1 MCIRDRLQHLE
12 KYLFRY
18 PVCVWKPAPAE
29 VSTQSVSAG
38 MVVQECAETGG
49 QERSAAQN
57 TASGLPPV
65 QLRLLEASTLREEVR
80 QICIAIRRLVTQQN
94 YCYREIAVICGDY
107 TSYAS
112 CIEQEFAAFGIP
124 VYLDQTRGVTLNPF
138 IEYIKSALQV
148 RVKNYSYESVFH
160 YLRSGLADFAPE
172 ETDRLEVYVR
182 ALGIRGRKKW
192 ETLFVYPTENMLDA
206 KAELA
211 QLNALRERLVLGL
224 APLYG
229 KYKTTKEYA
238 QGLYEFIAQSKIQ
251 QKLKNWGY
259 YTGSVD
265 GIFGPQTTAA
275 VRLFQERNGL
285 AAVSYTHLSAEAP
298 ASPAALC
305 GPAAGWYTPRRTRC
319 TGPRALR
326 RGSRCRL
333 RRRRWPA

>member
-1 MCIRDRLQHLE
+1 M
-12 KYLFRY
+12 
-18 PVCVWKPAPAE
+18 
-29 VSTQSVSAG
+29 
-38 MVVQECAETGG
+38 
-49 QERSAAQN
+49 
-57 TASGLPPV
+57 
-65 QLRLLEASTLREEVR
+65 
-80 QICIAIRRLVTQQN
+80 TQQN
-94 YCYREIAVICGDY
+94 YCYRDIAVICGDY

-160 YLRSGLADFAPE
+160 YLRSGLADFTPE

-251 QKLKNWGY
+251 QKLK
-259 YTGSVD
+259 S
-265 GIFGPQTTAA
+265 FEQRFAEK
-275 VRLFQERNGL
+275 R
-285 AAVSYTHLSAEAP
+285 SARKMPSSSA
-298 ASPAALC
+298 
-305 GPAAGWYTPRRTRC
+305 
-319 TGPRALR
+319 
-326 RGSRCRL
+326 
-333 RRRRWPA
+333 